1 MSSITIIANSFNA
14 SIVKNTVT
22 SSKSVIIFR
31 NVTFMLFQNIVII
44 IAHSK
49 TVSSCITASIVISN
63 IQLDSLNVEFTK
75 SS

>member
-1 MSSITIIANSFNA
+1 MMIADLFNA
-14 SIVKNTVT
+14 LIVKNTVT

>member
-1 MSSITIIANSFNA
+1 MMIADLFNA
-14 SIVKNTVT
+14 LIVKNTVT

-49 TVSSCITASIVISN
+49 TVFQFIVVSIIILNMQLHLSN
-63 IQLDSLNVEFTK
+63 AEFTK
-75 SS
+75 NS